1 MLILATF
8 DCELKQLES
17 LLLRYLHKKTINE
30 KGISFSALIFICI
43 SFSAFS
49 TANAPL
55 KIALLKYGGGGDW
68 YANPTSL
75 TNLIRF
81 VNKEM
86 NMGVD
91 QSYATVEV
99 GSADIFNFPFV
110 HMTGHG
116 NVVFQNLKHRISGC
130 IFSQVDFYISTIIMG
145 WIHLYDQV

>member
-1 MLILATF
+1 M
-8 DCELKQLES
+8 K
-17 LLLRYLHKKTINE
+17 

-91 QSYATVEV
+91 QSYSTVEV

-116 NVVFQNLKHRISGC
+116 NVVFSELEAQNLRLYLLSGGFLHFSIEDITGIERKKTKYIKEHTCANNVFPSLGGC
-130 IFSQVDFYISTIIMG
+130 IPK
-145 WIHLYDQV
+145 